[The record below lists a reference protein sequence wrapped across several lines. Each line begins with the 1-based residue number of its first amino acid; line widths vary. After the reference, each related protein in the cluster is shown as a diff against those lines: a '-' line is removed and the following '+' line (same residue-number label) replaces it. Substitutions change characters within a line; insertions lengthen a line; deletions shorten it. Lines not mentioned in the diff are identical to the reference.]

1 MWQKFK
7 EQIPAVILTALLVVG
22 GAFWLH
28 QQTVNDMAA
37 KQQAELAPLRDA
49 NDALK
54 AASEE
59 NRKQIEATN
68 KLLRDAISKR
78 EADMFRTDEEMQKLN
93 TERMDAL
100 AEAIAKKVQPYNPL
114 PKSPEEAE
122 KMQTEQVDKVS
133 TRMTERIQPILAEM
147 AKDQNLTR
155 DSIAQYSQRI
165 SDQVGNVLTAELA
178 KNQQLNNNLQQ
189 TQAAAQDALK
199 LSHEITALYLS
210 SFKDQG
216 LITRLLTLPANV
228 VRDAASLSIVTSSDR
243 KKVEEQLV
251 IENGRNREAPQRAA
265 CPGAQHAHRASVT
278 QATPD
283 PPDTQVNRTVFP
295 RIFSKP
301 REHRSRG
308 FFVARW
314 IERSLSLGVS

>member
-7 EQIPAVILTALLVVG
+7 EQIPAVVLTALLVIG
-22 GAFWLH
+22 GAFWLN
-28 QQTVNDMAA
+28 QQTVTKMAE
-37 KQQAELAPLRDA
+37 KQQSELAPLRDA

-54 AASEE
+54 AVSEE
-59 NRKQIEATN
+59 NRKQIESTN
-68 KLLRDAISKR
+68 KLLRDAIAKR
-78 EADMFRTDEEMQKLN
+78 EADVFRSDEEVQKLN

-100 AEAIAKKVQPYNPL
+100 ADAIAKKVQPYNPL
-114 PKSPEEAE
+114 PKSAEEAE
-122 KMQTEQVDKVS
+122 KMQNEQVDKVS
-133 TRMTERIQPILAEM
+133 SRMTERIQPILAEM
-147 AKDQNLTR
+147 SRDQNLTR

-228 VRDAASLSIVTSSDR
+228 VKDAASLSIVNSTDR

-251 IENGRNREAPQRAA
+251 TKMADIEKRLNELQTQNPHAAVTVSQLSPPTRPETPESPQ
-265 CPGAQHAHRASVT
+265 
-278 QATPD
+278 
-283 PPDTQVNRTVFP
+283 
-295 RIFSKP
+295 K
-301 REHRSRG
+301 
-308 FFVARW
+308 
-314 IERSLSLGVS
+314 

>member
-7 EQIPAVILTALLVVG
+7 EQIPAVVLTALLIIG

-28 QQTVNDMAA
+28 QKTVSEMAA
-37 KQQAELAPLRDA
+37 KQQIELAPLREQ

-59 NRKQIEATN
+59 NRRQIEATN
-68 KLLRDAISKR
+68 KLLKDAISKR
-78 EADMFRTDEEMQKLN
+78 EADMFRTDEELNKLN
-93 TERMDAL
+93 AERMDAL

-122 KMQTEQVDKVS
+122 RIQNEQVDRVS

-147 AKDQNLTR
+147 ARDQNLTR
-155 DSIAQYSQRI
+155 DSIVQYSQRI

-178 KNQQLNNNLQQ
+178 KNQSLNNNLQQ
-189 TQAAAQDALK
+189 TQAVAQDALK

-228 VRDAASLSIVTSSDR
+228 VRDAASLSIVNNSER
-243 KKVEEQLV
+243 KKVEETLV
-251 IENGRNREAPQRAA
+251 ARMSEIERRLAALHAAAPGGTATAAAPQS
-265 CPGAQHAHRASVT
+265 GAPAPQGTPPLSAPTRPQT
-278 QATPD
+278 QPK
-283 PPDTQVNRTVFP
+283 
-295 RIFSKP
+295 S
-301 REHRSRG
+301 
-308 FFVARW
+308 
-314 IERSLSLGVS
+314 

>member
-7 EQIPAVILTALLVVG
+7 EQIPAVILTALLVIG

-28 QQTVNDMAA
+28 QQTVNEMAA
-37 KQQAELAPLRDA
+37 KQQVELAPLRDA

-78 EADMFRTDEEMQKLN
+78 EADMFRTDEEVQKLN

-100 AEAIAKKVQPYNPL
+100 AEAIAKKVMPYNPM
-114 PKSPEEAE
+114 PRSAEEAE
-122 KMQTEQVDKVS
+122 KQQIEQVDKVS
-133 TRMTERIQPILAEM
+133 SRMTEKIQPILSEM

-178 KNQQLNNNLQQ
+178 KNQQLNNNLQN

-216 LITRLLTLPANV
+216 LITRLLSLPANV
-228 VRDAASLSIVTSSDR
+228 VRDAASLSIVNSSDR

-251 IENGRNREAPQRAA
+251 VKMAEIEKRLTALQAQAPNAANAAGATPAAEAPPA
-265 CPGAQHAHRASVT
+265 PPPHP
-278 QATPD
+278 ATSAPTRPQPENL
-283 PPDTQVNRTVFP
+283 PPTG
-295 RIFSKP
+295 K
-301 REHRSRG
+301 
-308 FFVARW
+308 
-314 IERSLSLGVS
+314 

>member
-7 EQIPAVILTALLVVG
+7 EQIPAIILTALLVIA

-28 QQTVNDMAA
+28 QQTVTQMAA
-37 KQQAELAPLRDA
+37 KQQQEIAPLRDA

-59 NRKQIEATN
+59 NRKQIESTN

-78 EADMFRTDEEMQKLN
+78 EADMFRSDEEVQKLN
-93 TERMDAL
+93 VERMDAL
-100 AEAIAKKVQPYNPL
+100 ADAIAKKIQPFNTL

-122 KMQTEQVDKVS
+122 RMQNEQVDKVS
-133 TRMTERIQPILAEM
+133 GRMAERIHPILAEM
-147 AKDQNLTR
+147 SKDQNLTR
-155 DSIAQYSQRI
+155 ESIAAYSQRI
-165 SDQVGNVLTAELA
+165 TDQIGNVLTAELA
-178 KNQQLNNNLQQ
+178 KNQQLNNNLME

-216 LITRLLTLPANV
+216 LITRLLSLPANV
-228 VRDAASLSIVTSSDR
+228 VKDAASLSIVNSSDR

-251 IENGRNREAPQRAA
+251 AKMGEIEKRLGELQAQNPRPAAPTVTQFSPTRPEAPQ
-265 CPGAQHAHRASVT
+265 
-278 QATPD
+278 
-283 PPDTQVNRTVFP
+283 
-295 RIFSKP
+295 K
-301 REHRSRG
+301 
-308 FFVARW
+308 
-314 IERSLSLGVS
+314 